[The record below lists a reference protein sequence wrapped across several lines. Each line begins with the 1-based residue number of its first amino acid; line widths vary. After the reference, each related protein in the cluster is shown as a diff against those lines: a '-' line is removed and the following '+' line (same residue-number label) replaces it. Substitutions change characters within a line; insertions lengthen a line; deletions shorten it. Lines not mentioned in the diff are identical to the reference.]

1 MDRGLTMGGIQ
12 VGAHVS
18 SSGGLF
24 NAIDRAVAIEAEACQ
39 IFVSAPQTW
48 RPTKHT
54 EAALEQFRARRA
66 ETGFGQVWIH
76 NIYLANLASDDPL
89 MIEKSIA
96 SVVNAMTVG
105 AAAGADG
112 VVLHTGSHKGLGL
125 EAVLDRVVESLH
137 RILKASPEGPTLA
150 LETMAGQ
157 GGTIGTKFYDLG
169 ALLRA
174 VDSPRLATCLDTCHS
189 FAAGYDIRTREGLD
203 AAVAEYDREIG
214 LDRLAVV
221 HANDSKTPLGGFR
234 DRHENIGD
242 GHLGVEAFE
251 VLMAHPAFQGK
262 AFLLEVPGYPTE
274 KNPKGDGPDLE
285 NVRRLKAI
293 RDGVPVAR

>member
-1 MDRGLTMGGIQ
+1 MGGIQ

-18 SSGGLF
+18 ASGGLF

-39 IFVSAPQTW
+39 VFVSAPQTW

-54 EAALEQFRARRA
+54 EDALAQFRARRA

-76 NIYLANLASDDPL
+76 NIYLANLASEDPL
-89 MIEKSIA
+89 MVEKSIA

-105 AAAGADG
+105 AAAGANG

-125 EAVLDRVVESLH
+125 EAVLDRTVEAIQ
-137 RILKASPEGPTLA
+137 RILDGSPTGPVLA

-157 GGTIGTKFYDLG
+157 GGTIGTKFSDLG
-169 ALLRA
+169 TLLRL
-174 VDSPRLATCLDTCHS
+174 VKSPRLATCLDTCHS
-189 FAAGYDIRTREGLD
+189 FAAGYDIKTAVGLK
-203 AAVAEYDREIG
+203 AALAEYDGEIG

-242 GHLGVEAFE
+242 GYLGVEGFE
-251 VLMAHPAFQGK
+251 LLMAHPAFQGK

-274 KNPKGDGPDLE
+274 KNPKGDGPDLQ
-285 NVRRLKAI
+285 NVHRLKAI
-293 RDGVPVAR
+293 RDGVPVGR

>member
-1 MDRGLTMGGIQ
+1 MDRGLAMGGIQ

-24 NAIDRAVAIEAEACQ
+24 NVIDRAIAIEAEACQ
-39 IFVSAPQTW
+39 VFVSAPQTW
-48 RPTKHT
+48 RPARHT
-54 EAALEQFRARRA
+54 EDALAQFRARRA

-89 MIEKSIA
+89 MVEKSIA

-105 AAAGADG
+105 AAIGADG
-112 VVLHTGSHKGLGL
+112 IVLHTGSHKGLGL
-125 EAVLDRVVESLH
+125 EAVLDRVVESLR

-157 GGTIGTKFYDLG
+157 GGTIGTKFSDLG
-169 ALLRA
+169 TLLRA

-189 FAAGYDIRTREGLD
+189 FAAGYDIRTREGLEI
-203 AAVAEYDREIG
+203 ALAEYDREIG
-214 LDRLAVV
+214 LHRLAVV

-242 GHLGVEAFE
+242 GYLGVEAFE
-251 VLMAHPAFQGK
+251 LLMAHPAFQGK

-274 KNPKGDGPDLE
+274 KNPKGDGPDIE
-285 NVRRLKAI
+285 NVHRLKAI

>member
-1 MDRGLTMGGIQ
+1 MARTGGIQ

-24 NAIDRAVAIEAEACQ
+24 NAIDRALAIEAEACQ

-54 EAALEQFRARRA
+54 DAAIRQFRERRA

-76 NIYLANLASDDPL
+76 NIYLANLASEDPL
-89 MIEKSIA
+89 MVEKSIA
-96 SVVNAMTVG
+96 SVVNSMTVG
-105 AAAGADG
+105 AAAGVDG
-112 VVLHTGSHKGLGL
+112 VVLHTGSHKGLGM
-125 EAVLDRVVESLH
+125 EAVLDRVVDALH
-137 RILKASPEGPTLA
+137 RVLKASPAGPVLA

-157 GGTIGTKFYDLG
+157 GGTIGTRFADLG
-169 ALLRA
+169 MLLRA

-189 FAAGYDIRTREGLD
+189 FAAGYNIRTKAGLE

-221 HANDSKTPLGGFR
+221 HANDSKVPLGGFR

-242 GHLGVEAFE
+242 GYLGTEGFE

-293 RDGVPVAR
+293 RDRVPVAR

>member
-1 MDRGLTMGGIQ
+1 MTIQ
-12 VGAHVS
+12 VGGHVS
-18 SSGGLF
+18 SSGGIF
-24 NAIDRAVAIEAEACQ
+24 TAIDRALAIEAEACQ

-54 EAALEQFRARRA
+54 ETAIMQFKARRT

-105 AAAGADG
+105 AAIGADG
-112 VVLHTGSHKGLGL
+112 IVLHTGSHKGLGL
-125 EAVLDRVVESLH
+125 EAVLDRVVDSLH
-137 RILKASPEGPTLA
+137 RILAASPAGPLLA

-157 GGTIGTKFYDLG
+157 GGTIGTKFSDLG
-169 ALLRA
+169 ALLRT
-174 VDSPRLATCLDTCHS
+174 VNSPRLATCLDTCHS
-189 FAAGYDIRTREGLD
+189 FAAGYDIRTKDGLN
-203 AAVAEYDREIG
+203 AALAEYDGEIG

-221 HANDSKTPLGGFR
+221 HANDSKTPLGGLR

-242 GHLGVEAFE
+242 GFLGIEAFE
-251 VLMAHPAFQGK
+251 RLLAHPAFDGK

-274 KNPKGDGPDLE
+274 KAPKGDGPDIT
-285 NVRRLKAI
+285 NVQRLKAI
-293 RDGVPVAR
+293 RDGVPVTR

>member
-1 MDRGLTMGGIQ
+1 MAGIQ
-12 VGAHVS
+12 IGAHVS

-24 NAIDRAVAIEAEACQ
+24 TAIDRAVAIEAEACQ

-54 EAALEQFRARRA
+54 EAAIAQFRARRE
-66 ETGFGQVWIH
+66 ETSFGQVWVH
-76 NIYLANLASDDPL
+76 NIYLANLASEDPL
-89 MIEKSIA
+89 MVEKSVA
-96 SVVNAMTVG
+96 SVVNAMTVA
-105 AAAGADG
+105 AAAGAEG
-112 VVLHTGSHKGLGL
+112 VVLHTGSHKGLGM
-125 EAVLDRVVESLH
+125 EVVLGRVVEGIE
-137 RILKASPEGPTLA
+137 RILATSPDGATLA

-157 GGTIGTKFYDLG
+157 GGTIGTKFSDLG
-169 ALLRA
+169 MLLRA

-189 FAAGYDIRTREGLD
+189 FAAGYDIKTREGLD

-214 LDRLAVV
+214 LDRLAVI

-242 GHLGVEAFE
+242 GYLGNEAFE
-251 VLMAHPAFQGK
+251 LLMAHPAFQGK
-262 AFLLEVPGYPTE
+262 AFLLEVPGMPSE
-274 KNPKGDGPDLE
+274 KHPKGDGPDLE

>member
-1 MDRGLTMGGIQ
+1 MAGIQ

-18 SSGGLF
+18 SSGGLWT
-24 NAIDRAVAIEAEACQ
+24 AIDRAVAIEAEACQ

-54 EAALEQFRARRA
+54 EGAIAQFRARRA
-66 ETGFGQVWIH
+66 ETGFGQVWVH

-89 MIEKSIA
+89 MVEKSVA
-96 SVVNAMTVG
+96 SVVNAMTVA
-105 AAAGADG
+105 AAAGANG
-112 VVLHTGSHKGLGL
+112 VVLHTGSHKGLGID
-125 EAVLDRVVESLH
+125 AVLDRVVDGLK
-137 RILKASPEGPTLA
+137 RILAASPEGPVLA

-157 GGTIGTKFYDLG
+157 GGTIGTKFSDLG
-169 ALLRA
+169 LLLRT

-189 FAAGYDIRTREGLD
+189 FAAGYDIKTREGLE

-214 LDRLAVV
+214 LERLAVI

-242 GHLGVEAFE
+242 GYLGNEAFE
-251 VLMAHPAFQGK
+251 LLLAHPAFQGK
-262 AFLLEVPGYPTE
+262 AFMLEVPGMPTE
-274 KNPKGDGPDLE
+274 KHPKGDGPDLE

-293 RDGVPVAR
+293 RDRVPAAR

>member
-1 MDRGLTMGGIQ
+1 MGGIQ

-39 IFVSAPQTW
+39 VFVSAPQTW

-54 EAALEQFRARRA
+54 EAAIARFRARRA

-76 NIYLANLASDDPL
+76 NIYLANLASEDPL
-89 MIEKSIA
+89 MVEKSVA

-105 AAAGADG
+105 AAIGADG

-125 EAVLDRVVESLH
+125 EAVLDRVVEGLH
-137 RILKASPEGPTLA
+137 RILKASPAGPLLA

-157 GGTIGTKFYDLG
+157 GGTIGTKFSDLG

-189 FAAGYDIRTREGLD
+189 FAAGYDIRTRAGLD
-203 AAVAEYDREIG
+203 TALAEYDREIG

-242 GHLGVEAFE
+242 GYLGVEAFA
-251 VLMAHPAFQGK
+251 VLMAHPALAGK

-274 KNPKGDGPDLE
+274 KTPKGDGPDLE

-293 RDGVPVAR
+293 RDGAPVAR